1 MELFYKTHRK
11 IVVDKYYAKCF
22 QYSHIHSLAFGH
34 YLIKEM
40 LVVWPILN
48 KIVTE
53 ATSRAEAHVVK
64 LILNEIV
71 SIVVSRAEETH
82 PMGQMQMQIE

>member
-11 IVVDKYYAKCF
+11 IVVDKYYAKRF
-22 QYSHIHSLAFGH
+22 QYSRKHSLAFGH

-40 LVVWPILN
+40 LAVWPILN
-48 KIVTE
+48 KIVKK

-71 SIVVSRAEETH
+71 SKVVSRAEKTH
-82 PMGQMQMQIE
+82 PMGQNANAN